1 MRLVSPSSFPRAR
14 VRLLVAAGFVAAL
27 PGITAVGDLAASGAT
42 ASSPAYRLVIGSN
55 RDGVNRAYSL
65 AADGSQLSPLL
76 APTRRL
82 FPYAVSA
89 NGRSVAYVTEEGP
102 DPVGPIFVS
111 GGSGTGLR
119 RLDRDAFGPA
129 ISPNG
134 RLLAYMKPGDSL
146 WIVGANGRGRKRL
159 ARKCL
164 CSHDWSPSGNAL
176 VYDNWI
182 LDADDEAVSYSIVVH
197 PLRGKRRVIVRA
209 NVQDGGG
216 ESAEGDVGGPQWSP
230 KGRWIAYNDVSD
242 ERRDGLWV
250 VRPNGT
256 GLHRIGR
263 GARVLAWAPDG
274 KRLAVTTSS
283 PGVSIVGVSGSV
295 KRLRIGMSVSAVAW
309 SPDGRSL
316 FVSGGA
322 PEEVWTVGIDGQGL
336 RRLTSV
342 GRNQLV
348 GLTTAAP
355 ARPSAPPIAPSERV
369 ADARTV
375 ELAAPVADL
384 SADGGRVAFLVE
396 RTKTDCHHPVVWAPG
411 RTSIERF
418 ELQAP
423 CWDLWRGLKDVEL
436 AGTRVAWLSYG
447 SVSFPVEYALSAATL
462 TEHVPRRVAS
472 KGLEKGQVWDPH
484 LRGDGDL
491 LVFNDASRLVRIGV
505 GKQRCHKEGGSVNC
519 TILKTGAH
527 ASAVDWV
534 SGELIAV
541 RERQAV
547 AVLDVRGNVK
557 RVLPFSPGGVNA
569 ARLDGDHLVV
579 WRFGRLES
587 YDVST
592 GALEAS
598 RPFEAGY
605 RLVDVDGGVA
615 VLVREGSILLLRLAD
630 GASRTLA
637 PASGR
642 LSAELEPDGL
652 YYAYRV
658 GSGGRLVFVPRSEVL
673 R

>member
-1 MRLVSPSSFPRAR
+1 MRLASPDSLPRAR
-14 VRLLVAAGFVAAL
+14 VRLLVAVGLVAAL
-27 PGITAVGDLAASGAT
+27 PGTTAVGDLAASGAT
-42 ASSPAYRLVIGSN
+42 ASSPTYRLVIGSN

-82 FPYAVSA
+82 LPYAVSA
-89 NGRSVAYVTEEGP
+89 NGRTVAYVTEEGP
-102 DPVGPIFVS
+102 DAVGPIFVS

-134 RLLAYMKPGDSL
+134 RLLAYTKPGDSPSL
-146 WIVGANGRGRKRL
+146 WIVGSTGRGRRQL
-159 ARKCL
+159 ARKCE
-164 CSHDWSPSGNAL
+164 CSPDWSPSGKAL
-176 VYDNWI
+176 VFDHWI
-182 LDADDEAVSYSIVVH
+182 VNVDELESRYSIVVQ
-197 PLRGKRRVIVRA
+197 PLRGKRRVLVRGNA
-209 NVQDGGG
+209 GDTEWDTSG
-216 ESAEGDVGGPQWSP
+216 EPNWSP
-230 KGRWIAYNDVSD
+230 NGRWIAYNDVGV
-242 ERRDGLWV
+242 ERRNGLWL
-250 VRPNGT
+250 VRPSGR
-256 GLHRIGR
+256 GLHRIAPL
-263 GARVLAWAPDG
+263 ARTFTWSPDG
-274 KRLAVTTSS
+274 KRLATTGTA
-283 PGVSIVGVSGSV
+283 PGVSIVDVRGQRRRLPL
-295 KRLRIGMSVSAVAW
+295 RLRVAAVAW

-316 FVSGGA
+316 LVSGGS
-322 PEEVWTVGIDGQGL
+322 PEHIWIVGADGQGL
-336 RRLTSV
+336 RRLTHV
-342 GRNQLV
+342 GSNSLV
-348 GLTTAAP
+348 GVTRLAP
-355 ARPSAPPIAPSERV
+355 MRSPAPPIAPSERV

-375 ELAAPVADL
+375 EVAAPVVDL

-396 RTKTDCHHPVVWAPG
+396 RTKTDCHHPAVWTSG
-411 RTSIERF
+411 TTSIERF

-423 CWDLWRGLKDVEL
+423 CWHYWRGLKDVEL
-436 AGTRVAWLSYG
+436 AGPRVAWLSYG
-447 SVSFPVEYALSAATL
+447 SFSYPVDYALSAATL
-462 TEHVPRRVAS
+462 TEPVPHQIAF
-472 KGLEKGQVWDPH
+472 KGLEKGQTWDPH

-491 LVFNDASRLVRIGV
+491 LVFNDGARLVRIGV
-505 GKQRCHKEGGSVNC
+505 GKQRCHKEGGSGNC

-527 ASAVDWV
+527 SSAIDSV

-541 RERQAV
+541 RERAAV
-547 AVLDVRGNVK
+547 AIVDLRGNVK
-557 RVLPFSPGGVNA
+557 RVFPFSPGGVNA
-569 ARLDGDHLVV
+569 ARLDSDRLVV

-592 GALEAS
+592 GTLEAS

-630 GASRTLA
+630 GTSRTLA
-637 PASGR
+637 PAPGR